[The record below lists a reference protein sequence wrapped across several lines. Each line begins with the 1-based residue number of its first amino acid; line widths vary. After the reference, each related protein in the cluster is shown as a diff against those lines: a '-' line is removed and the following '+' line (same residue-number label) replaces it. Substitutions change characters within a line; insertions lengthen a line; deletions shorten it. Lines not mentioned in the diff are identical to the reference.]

1 MEYTTKKIEATR
13 GRLREQEVRV
23 AHQRKKVQQAVTDR
37 DPADELHARL
47 LIMEQSLVAMARFLK
62 ILERDLRDEMSIQG
76 FATGKRVKGRIADR
90 RKRARSE
97 TVGEAADRFAS
108 QATESVLAY
117 DPEVESLDTLSKA
130 MRKLSGH

>member
-23 AHQRKKVQQAVTDR
+23 AHQRKKVQQAVADR

-62 ILERDLRDEMSIQG
+62 ILERDLREEMSIQG
-76 FATGKRVKGRIADR
+76 FATGKRVNGRIADR

-108 QATESVLAY
+108 QATESVLAT